1 MLHDPDEQARSSAAW
16 ALYEIHDPAS
26 LPGIEAALR
35 AAPDEDTQIMCLRAM
50 AAMGDQA
57 LDGIRGLLESS
68 NPRIKAMA
76 VRVLAG
82 GRATGPWPRPRP
94 EPRPFP

>member
-1 MLHDPDEQARSSAAW
+1 
-16 ALYEIHDPAS
+16 
-26 LPGIEAALR
+26 
-35 AAPDEDTQIMCLRAM
+35 
-50 AAMGDQA
+50 MGDRA
-57 LDGIRGLLESS
+57 VDAIRGLLDSS